1 MHEGD
6 YDCKRWTTLCNSAY
20 EEGTLE
26 RIGQLPV
33 RLQVEK
39 EIYEEAVQFITA

>member
-1 MHEGD
+1 LRD
-6 YDCKRWTTLCNSAY
+6 VTT
-20 EEGTLE
+20 TLE
-26 RIGQLPV
+26 RVGQLPV